1 MCLPGPL
8 RVHGGTI
15 GRAFRLFGSRRRLG
29 LRNMGNACAS
39 APHPGMTAVTSL
51 TSMTSVE
58 LVGSSSAII
67 IIQAS
72 AEARTAWRA
81 EASKPCC
88 FVSQLFLHII
98 AIA

>member
-1 MCLPGPL
+1 MCLAGSGPL

-39 APHPGMTAVTSL
+39 APHPGMTATAVTSL
-51 TSMTSVE
+51 TSMTSIE

-67 IIQAS
+67 VIHAS
-72 AEARTAWRA
+72 TEARTGWRA
-81 EASKPCC
+81 EAS
-88 FVSQLFLHII
+88 SQLYISSEQ
-98 AIA
+98 